1 MKKAILIL
9 SIIALSVS
17 CKNKTDQEKTPE
29 TELSSQAKEVEAN
42 KLFKGEFVYYNG
54 AAVLQTTS
62 EIYGVLLS
70 DKLDELQ
77 KLAEKHKK
85 APTDMVLVELKVK
98 VTQQKHE
105 TILWDNK
112 LEIEEIIAVM
122 PVTQD
127 ENNTIK
133 LGS

>member
-1 MKKAILIL
+1 M
-9 SIIALSVS
+9 
-17 CKNKTDQEKTPE
+17 
-29 TELSSQAKEVEAN
+29 
-42 KLFKGEFVYYNG
+42 
-54 AAVLQTTS
+54 LQTTS

-85 APTDMVLVELKVK
+85 APTDMVLVELKGK

-127 ENNTIK
+127 KNNTIK